1 MQNEMLKQVQAEH
14 EKLTKQ
20 FELEKLSLETQFD
33 EEKVKIVKKHET
45 ELAATKAAASQA
57 AESLS

>member
-1 MQNEMLKQVQAEH
+1 
-14 EKLTKQ
+14 
-20 FELEKLSLETQFD
+20 LSLEAQFD